1 MKISIRM
8 DDILYKQL
16 EELAKKND
24 RNISDMVRVCIKS
37 YIQKENKKEE
47 VPNE

>member
-1 MKISIRM
+1 MKVSVRM
-8 DDILYKQL
+8 DEILYKQL
-16 EELAKKND
+16 EELAKRND

-37 YIQKENKKEE
+37 YIQKEMKKED